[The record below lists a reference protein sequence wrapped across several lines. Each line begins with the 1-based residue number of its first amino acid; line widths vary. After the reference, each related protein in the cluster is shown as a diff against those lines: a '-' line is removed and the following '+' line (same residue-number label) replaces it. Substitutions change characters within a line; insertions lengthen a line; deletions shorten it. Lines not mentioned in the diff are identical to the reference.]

1 MKTKILEILNKRN
14 GKDERGFYYILGD
27 ETPLNELAE
36 ELNALFDLREVSG
49 SIGTGTNDTLM
60 EMTIDEIEK
69 DEGQCSLCKYGQRL
83 FIRSVCRK
91 CISENTLHQ
100 YYR

>member
-36 ELNALFDLREVSG
+36 ELNALFDLREVSETFKEKNEQTFEAFLDLNFYK
-49 SIGTGTNDTLM
+49 SEIFYQSKKTGYLWTRECVLDFYKN
-60 EMTIDEIEK
+60 K
-69 DEGQCSLCKYGQRL
+69 S
-83 FIRSVCRK
+83 FIRP
-91 CISENTLHQ
+91 
-100 YYR
+100 